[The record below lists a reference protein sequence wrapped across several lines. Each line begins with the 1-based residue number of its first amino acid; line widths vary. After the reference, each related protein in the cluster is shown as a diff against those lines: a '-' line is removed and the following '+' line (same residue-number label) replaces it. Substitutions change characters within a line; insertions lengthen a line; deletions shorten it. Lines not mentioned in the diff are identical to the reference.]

1 MDENISVLIISF
13 SLCFSAANNIC
24 LVMTQKLFK
33 LLLFFPSWVEQVEAS
48 VQHSVPQKKWPKF
61 SFSLNADYC
70 RLNEVAHNSSY
81 SIQGRRNQS
90 FHRLSA
96 TGLFYKL
103 YG

>member
-1 MDENISVLIISF
+1 MWSLSLVEAEEEDPSDEEPKNNISVIQGKVDQGLAVKIR
-13 SLCFSAANNIC
+13 CP
-24 LVMTQKLFK
+24 M
-33 LLLFFPSWVEQVEAS
+33 
-48 VQHSVPQKKWPKF
+48 HSVPQKKWPKF